1 MEFVIGQKVNHKVFG
16 TGVVVNVIDKP
27 SGSASH
33 EQYVDVE
40 FDVAKLKTGINA
52 AMYPSDIE
60 ALTNDKLVRY
70 PLTLGYSS

>member
-40 FDVAKLKTGINA
+40 FD
-52 AMYPSDIE
+52 E
-60 ALTNDKLVRY
+60 ATVRPTDHLIHAESPVYTRRFSFASLEKFLTVEEE
-70 PLTLGYSS
+70 